1 MNPKDILTNPTFCPM
16 PWTGLM
22 YNFDGKVKNCIRSVE
37 ELPIGNINNN
47 SIQDIVAGQEN
58 VNRQHNII
66 NKTPVSSCQTCYDI
80 ERGKQSVDI
89 VSDRIFYIRELK
101 QVPLTTY
108 QSGNFDLKTVDVR
121 WSNLCNFACVYC
133 GPRFSSKWS
142 SELNVNLDT
151 PTDAQVEN
159 FKQYIF
165 DHAEKL
171 KHVYLAGGEPLLMK
185 QNLELLELLLKVNP
199 DVNLR
204 INTNLS
210 CVDTY
215 IFETI
220 CKFQNVQWTVSA
232 ETLEEEYEY
241 IRYGGVWKDFVT
253 NLATIRQLNHKIT
266 FNMLHFLLN
275 YMSVFEFVDWATAQG
290 FHPNS
295 FVIGAM
301 LEPDH
306 LNIRHLPDATLKKVE
321 QQLQHRINQ
330 NPGYLLEDSYRN
342 MLHYIN
348 TPANKNLQHSFD
360 ELAKL
365 DQRRNL
371 DSKKIFTSLYKEH
384 YHGKTI

>member
-1 MNPKDILTNPTFCPM
+1 MKPKDILTNSTFCPM

-171 KHVYLAGGEPLLMK
+171 KHVYLAGGEPLLIK
-185 QNLELLELLLKVNP
+185 ENIPLLNKLYELKP
-199 DVNLR
+199 DIELR
-204 INTNLS
+204 INTNLG
-210 CVDTY
+210 
-215 IFETI
+215 TI
-220 CKFQNVQWTVSA
+220 NNPIYNLIKKF
-232 ETLEEEYEY
+232 
-241 IRYGGVWKDFVT
+241 
-253 NLATIRQLNHKIT
+253 
-266 FNMLHFLLN
+266 
-275 YMSVFEFVDWATAQG
+275 
-290 FHPNS
+290 
-295 FVIGAM
+295 
-301 LEPDH
+301 
-306 LNIRHLPDATLKKVE
+306 
-321 QQLQHRINQ
+321 
-330 NPGYLLEDSYRN
+330 
-342 MLHYIN
+342 
-348 TPANKNLQHSFD
+348 KN
-360 ELAKL
+360 
-365 DQRRNL
+365 
-371 DSKKIFTSLYKEH
+371 
-384 YHGKTI
+384 